1 VYAGDRVQPVA
12 RGEGEIMELSA
23 RNQLKGKIKE
33 IVRGAVMGE
42 VIVDVGGG
50 QTMTSTISL
59 SSIDRLALRIGDAV
73 VVVVKATDV
82 MIGK

>member
-1 VYAGDRVQPVA
+1 
-12 RGEGEIMELSA
+12 MELSA
-23 RNQLKGKIKE
+23 RNQLEGKIKE